1 MDAVFF
7 YYPIKISNEKI
18 MVASL
23 GKAIGITGGVIA
35 SDQLFINQILSN
47 SSFISSAGMSP
58 PLLPMGKQQLYKN
71 QHIKLKTILNT
82 LTPYW

>member
-1 MDAVFF
+1 LHESHSLGVLGNNGCGIFF
-7 YYPIKISNEKI
+7 YPIKISNEKI

-58 PLLPMGKQQLYKN
+58 PLLPMGKQLS
-71 QHIKLKTILNT
+71 IKTNI
-82 LTPYW
+82 